1 MTKVIVYTKDHCPY
15 CEKAKHLLTKLNI
28 AFETKKVGVDVTREQ
43 LLEVAPNARTVP
55 QIVIGGKVIGG
66 FAELE
71 QYIDDTGFNGTGYGN
86 ISF

>member
-1 MTKVIVYTKDHCPY
+1 MMSVTVYTKDYCSY
-15 CEKAKHLLTKLNI
+15 CESAKRLLNKLNI

-66 FAELE
+66 FDELQE
-71 QYIDDTGFNGTGYGN
+71 YIDETNFNGTGYGN

>member
-1 MTKVIVYTKDHCPY
+1 MMSVTVYTKDYCSY
-15 CEKAKHLLTKLNI
+15 CEAAKRLLNKLNI

-66 FAELE
+66 FDELQE
-71 QYIDDTGFNGTGYGN
+71 YIDETNFNGTGYGN